1 MKNRNINQKYVVLDE
16 LECEEDKE
24 CQPKKYCLA
33 CEELFYKIYFKIND
47 VKFWFE
53 VNYKDDIMNFI
64 KKNLP
69 LITLGFVLIL
79 YFICALYFTFVR

>member
-47 VKFWFE
+47 VKF
-53 VNYKDDIMNFI
+53 IMSS
-64 KKNLP
+64 L
-69 LITLGFVLIL
+69 
-79 YFICALYFTFVR
+79 